1 MPAGP
6 DPAFAPQ
13 TAAGVA
19 LEHDEIRLSRNDIG
33 GGLPL
38 PLGEGWG
45 EGLRSLVRAEALT
58 RFAAQIDLS
67 PPGRGE
73 PTSRQVES
81 IKSHTGLGVTLQA
94 NIFAGILAGGR
105 HGQPAEVMRPTLGVV
120 GTLLGVWKTAMGH
133 AQQGAEIGR
142 AHV

>member
-1 MPAGP
+1 MRVPETELAVEGEAPEISAGNATGQGSSIRSVRKR
-6 DPAFAPQ
+6 DGCGS
-13 TAAGVA
+13 AAV
-19 LEHDEIRLSRNDIG
+19 LEHDEFRLSRNDIG

-81 IKSHTGLGVTLQA
+81 IKSHTA
-94 NIFAGILAGGR
+94 
-105 HGQPAEVMRPTLGVV
+105 MV
-120 GTLLGVWKTAMGH
+120 GKDR
-133 AQQGAEIGR
+133 R
-142 AHV
+142 ALTP

>member
-1 MPAGP
+1 M
-6 DPAFAPQ
+6 
-13 TAAGVA
+13 TAAEQSYRLR
-19 LEHDEIRLSRNDIG
+19 LEHDEFRLSRNDIG

-73 PTSRQVES
+73 AIFRQIES
-81 IKSHTGLGVTLQA
+81 IKSHTAL
-94 NIFAGILAGGR
+94 
-105 HGQPAEVMRPTLGVV
+105 
-120 GTLLGVWKTAMGH
+120 
-133 AQQGAEIGR
+133 
-142 AHV
+142 AHVPKRWAFDGSLDRARLTRTGKSNTCSFISAGRND